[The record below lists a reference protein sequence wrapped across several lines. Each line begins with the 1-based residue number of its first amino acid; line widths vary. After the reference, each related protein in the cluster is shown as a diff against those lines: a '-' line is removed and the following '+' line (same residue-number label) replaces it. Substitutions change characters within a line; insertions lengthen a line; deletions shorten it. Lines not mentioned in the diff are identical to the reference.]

1 MVIVAGVY
9 LPVVRAEPIPPPAL
23 AETLKTL
30 VESEDLSSIRQYLLA
45 NRNEIL
51 HDADHVVLALIL
63 WRRLGDFSAAMD
75 LAEEA
80 QSRGLAGGRRL
91 DFEMAISYWQNGFC
105 ARAVPLFQKLYR
117 RSGPSADWMTKE
129 SARFLADC
137 SARLSWRLF
146 METSFGYDTNLGNS
160 VPQRLVA
167 PESGSVIGV
176 ALDRLHFLQP
186 GGDAS
191 PNVVIG
197 TPARGGVWT
206 EIAPYLEWRQPFRQG
221 DLTVQIGSM
230 ARMASRR
237 EYHGQAHHLAG
248 SYRYRVGRH
257 TLSTS
262 AAVRHDTE
270 SLGPERGHQWSS
282 SQFLRISSA
291 SRIGRSFHLSA
302 GVMGRKLK
310 GMGDA
315 HFSSRYNGVDLGLAF
330 AGSSSPQ
337 RLGELGY
344 RVSVMAG
351 FEMATP
357 KWSSGQHKGIALRL
371 GPFMA
376 GRIPLRVELKRDHKT
391 FDEIRPWLRDSHD
404 RMLDALTLTS
414 TYSFVQGQPV
424 RIEMEWHK
432 SRSRDP
438 VDQDES
444 IKFSFHFNH

>member
-1 MVIVAGVY
+1 
-9 LPVVRAEPIPPPAL
+9 
-23 AETLKTL
+23 
-30 VESEDLSSIRQYLLA
+30 
-45 NRNEIL
+45 
-51 HDADHVVLALIL
+51 
-63 WRRLGDFSAAMD
+63 
-75 LAEEA
+75 
-80 QSRGLAGGRRL
+80 
-91 DFEMAISYWQNGFC
+91 
-105 ARAVPLFQKLYR
+105 
-117 RSGPSADWMTKE
+117 
-129 SARFLADC
+129 
-137 SARLSWRLF
+137 
-146 METSFGYDTNLGNS
+146 
-160 VPQRLVA
+160 
-167 PESGSVIGV
+167 
-176 ALDRLHFLQP
+176 
-186 GGDAS
+186 
-191 PNVVIG
+191 
-197 TPARGGVWT
+197 
-206 EIAPYLEWRQPFRQG
+206 
-221 DLTVQIGSM
+221 
-230 ARMASRR
+230 
-237 EYHGQAHHLAG
+237 
-248 SYRYRVGRH
+248 
-257 TLSTS
+257 
-262 AAVRHDTE
+262 
-270 SLGPERGHQWSS
+270 
-282 SQFLRISSA
+282 
-291 SRIGRSFHLSA
+291 
-302 GVMGRKLK
+302 MGRKLK

-351 FEMATP
+351 VEMATP